1 MRRTLPTLLLLL
13 AGTGQAVTLT
23 VWTHYVGGDRD
34 WLTLQTRAFTASTG
48 HRVQILTVPF
58 DELGPR
64 WAAADRTGPDVVVGV
79 PDEWLAAAA
88 PLAAPLPAGPG
99 GDPQG
104 VRAFTVQG
112 TLRGLPLTA
121 EAVALVYNPRVI
133 PRAPAT
139 WAELERVAAAEVQA
153 GRLGLALDLTSAYTQ
168 AGVFQAYGASP
179 FGPKGTSDLGLAA
192 PGAVQAGTFLR
203 ELGKISGMVSG
214 LNDRAALVAFGDGR
228 LAMWVTG
235 PWNLGR
241 LQQTGRDVRS
251 APLPPLPGAAGPWQ
265 PFVGRQGVMVAARR
279 PHQKEALALA
289 RALTTETSQVTLY
302 RAGGRP
308 PSSPAARAQVAQ
320 EVPAL
325 GGFDQAIR
333 AGVPVPSVPEMAAV
347 WGPWDQAL
355 RRLQT
360 APAQSVRAILDEAV
374 RQIRAALTR

>member
-1 MRRTLPTLLLLL
+1 M
-13 AGTGQAVTLT
+13 
-23 VWTHYVGGDRD
+23 
-34 WLTLQTRAFTASTG
+34 
-48 HRVQILTVPF
+48 
-58 DELGPR
+58 
-64 WAAADRTGPDVVVGV
+64 
-79 PDEWLAAAA
+79 
-88 PLAAPLPAGPG
+88 
-99 GDPQG
+99 
-104 VRAFTVQG
+104 RAFTVQG

-302 RAGGRP
+302 RAGDARRP
-308 PSSPAARAQVAQ
+308 VQPPAPRW
-320 EVPAL
+320 
-325 GGFDQAIR
+325 R
-333 AGVPVPSVPEMAAV
+333 RKSR
-347 WGPWDQAL
+347 PW
-355 RRLQT
+355 
-360 APAQSVRAILDEAV
+360 
-374 RQIRAALTR
+374 AALTRPSGPACLFLPFPKWPRSGGPGIRPCAACRLRRPRACAPSWMRPCGRSARR